1 MTTMNLQTLA
11 EAKTQCAEF
20 LTQNRFEWK
29 DCSPDIITIDAAGP
43 DFYALLDLVSKV
55 FGQYQGEMRPPLHIY
70 LLNVEKI
77 PFEPIQHLWQ
87 TIIKNEYYFGNYNF
101 QLYAKGDNYC
111 VNLNAYALS
120 H

>member
-1 MTTMNLQTLA
+1 MNLHTLT
-11 EAKTQCAEF
+11 EAKTQCTEF
-20 LTQNRFEWK
+20 LATNHFEWK
-29 DCSPDIITIDAAGP
+29 ECSPDVVTIDATGP
-43 DFYALLDLVSKV
+43 DFYDILDVVRNV
-55 FGQYQGEMRPPLHIY
+55 FGNYRGEMRPPLHIY

-77 PFEPIQHLWQ
+77 PFEPIKQLWQ